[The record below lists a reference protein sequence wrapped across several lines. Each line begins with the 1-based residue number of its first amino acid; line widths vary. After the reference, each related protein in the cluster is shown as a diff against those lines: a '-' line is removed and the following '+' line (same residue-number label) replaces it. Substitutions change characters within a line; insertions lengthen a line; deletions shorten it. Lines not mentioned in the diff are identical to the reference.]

1 MKFIKLFDNKEQLDN
16 YANGI
21 SHRDGAF
28 ILSEKKKEK
37 LSIIDERH
45 PGPNCIYV
53 QDLNMSPLSLES
65 NSSKDVKVGSIL
77 YVNTNNKLT
86 LNNEPGNMAI
96 AICVCPSVTE
106 DFEAGNSTGESKVK
120 TARFCSLYYMN
131 QDIVGTASINDTTVQ
146 FNMKGYTIGNTYGNR
161 SSTSYIGGKKNTQIL
176 VEKSSYYYDTKIL
189 LCNISFSNSYNG
201 VFLGCNAAVSAAVYS
216 IRGTKRG
223 DWYLPSVGELK
234 EMYSKISIINPIR
247 KQLVNEEYKM
257 QGHYW
262 TSYEYNA
269 DNESAILFTNGAITY
284 ADKKMSKR
292 VIPFLAVSI

>member
-1 MKFIKLFDNKEQLDN
+1 MEFSIEMEHLYFQ
-16 YANGI
+16 
-21 SHRDGAF
+21 
-28 ILSEKKKEK
+28 KKKEN
-37 LSIIDERH
+37 LNFIDERH
-45 PGPNCIYV
+45 PGLNCIYA
-53 QDLNMSPLSLES
+53 QDLNMNPLSLDS
-65 NSSKDVKVGSIL
+65 NSSKNVKVGSIL
-77 YVNTNNKLT
+77 YVNKENKLT
-86 LNNEPGNMAI
+86 LNNEQGNMAI

-106 DFEAGNSTGESKVK
+106 DFEAGNSTGKNKVK

-131 QDIVGTASINDTTVQ
+131 QNLVGTSSINDTTIQ
-146 FNMKGYTIGNTYGNR
+146 FNMKGYNIGNTYGNR
-161 SSTSYIGGKKNTQIL
+161 SSTSYIGGKKNTQLLI
-176 VEKSSYYYDTKIL
+176 EKSAYYDTKQL
-189 LCNISFSNSYNG
+189 LCNSGFPTSSTG
-201 VFLGCNAAVSAAVYS
+201 KALRCNAAVSCGVYS

-269 DNESAILFTNGAITY
+269 DNESAILFTNGSITY
-284 ADKKMSKR
+284 ADKKFSKR